1 MSAAEIAVRTATQN
15 HQKTHSEKCRSK
27 KMVMILSLL
36 LLVGAATCDAAHHQ
50 GLLRGETAPT
60 LPAARPLNPF
70 ERELKA
76 QGLDPRLYSPA
87 HAATREPTWPRR
99 DRVDPSECAKGCN
112 LPDGWCAAVLPG
124 SRATVVRKA
133 ANGAVAKDAAAA
145 RIVTCT
151 CVLDEKT
158 KGANYRGARIEKSC
172 TTSTLFADEVQVKE
186 AKEEDDVVEAEY
198 EAVRNLPGRRRL
210 LAEVKSGGAPPAPWK
225 FCPTSGSGCAAACMT
240 PTCPPAPRR
249 CQEGTSLMLARDRKG
264 CAKCEQCVDKTGA
277 VVPTVG

>member
-1 MSAAEIAVRTATQN
+1 
-15 HQKTHSEKCRSK
+15 
-27 KMVMILSLL
+27 MVLFLAL
-36 LLVGAATCDAAHHQ
+36 GLLVVAATCDAAHHQ
-50 GLLRGETAPT
+50 GLLRGETAPAP
-60 LPAARPLNPF
+60 PAARPLNAF

-76 QGLDPRLYSPA
+76 QGLDPGLYSPA
-87 HAATREPTWPRR
+87 PSAMREPTWPRR

-133 ANGAVAKDAAAA
+133 ANGAVAKNAAAT

-172 TTSTLFADEVQVKE
+172 TTSTRFADEVQVKE

-210 LAEVKSGGAPPAPWK
+210 LAEVGSGGAPPAPWK

-264 CAKCEQCVDKTGA
+264 CAKCEQCVDKAGA